1 MKKLF
6 IVIVFIAILFSAC
19 GKTKSSDN
27 LKLKD
32 VYYDYLTNEECQ
44 DIINF
49 INDNKTIHIINN
61 SENKYENGS
70 IQNIEFDY
78 SSMFDKCNNNGM
90 SKEDLSLF
98 LYIQMLITDI
108 SRFNFENEPDESTYQ
123 NNFSDFNIEYKK
135 SIQNIIKNYFK

>member
-70 IQNIEFDY
+70 IVITSY
-78 SSMFDKCNNNGM
+78 SIHYTK
-90 SKEDLSLF
+90 
-98 LYIQMLITDI
+98 LY
-108 SRFNFENEPDESTYQ
+108 ES
-123 NNFSDFNIEYKK
+123 SAVGRRG
-135 SIQNIIKNYFK
+135 